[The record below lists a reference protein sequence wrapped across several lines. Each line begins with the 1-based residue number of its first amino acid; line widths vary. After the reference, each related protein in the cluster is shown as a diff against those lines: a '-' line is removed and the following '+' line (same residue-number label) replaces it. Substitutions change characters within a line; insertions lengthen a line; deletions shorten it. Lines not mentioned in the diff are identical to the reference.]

1 MFSKLHPSLGN
12 PILFDHGFTLEKF
25 AHLMKRV
32 TVVVLQEI
40 HANRQMLILPIRL
53 LYYIRM
59 PIEYFTA

>member
-1 MFSKLHPSLGN
+1 
-12 PILFDHGFTLEKF
+12 
-25 AHLMKRV
+25 MKRV

-53 LYYIRM
+53 LHYIRM